1 VELSRVRLHVNDLER
16 FFRHLVNTLA
26 ASDPARLRQSLPL
39 GDLRSSIL
47 PYRVHR
53 RALQLESS
61 EDYELL
67 IMRLCAGEGGLAHT
81 SPDEARVAF
90 QAELS
95 SPNPDLSLVELHTN
109 ASVTLDHA
117 AMARSLDHS
126 PELAFAPR
134 PDPDTEPSYS
144 DPAFPT
150 PPPSDRQHPSIS
162 KVHAPVPQGS
172 CVRCGSA
179 LPQNRAVNFC
189 PQCGYNLRSR
199 RCPSC
204 GLELEQAWRH
214 CIGCG
219 AAVPTLS

>member
-1 VELSRVRLHVNDLER
+1 M
-16 FFRHLVNTLA
+16 
-26 ASDPARLRQSLPL
+26 ARAIVIVPF
-39 GDLRSSIL
+39 
-47 PYRVHR
+47 
-53 RALQLESS
+53 AF
-61 EDYELL
+61 
-67 IMRLCAGEGGLAHT
+67 GEGGLAHT

-117 AMARSLDHS
+117 ATARSLDHS

-162 KVHAPVPQGS
+162 KVHAPVPQGG

-189 PQCGYNLRSR
+189 PQCGYNLPVEALSLLRSGTGAGMAPLHR
-199 RCPSC
+199 LRCGRSHS
-204 GLELEQAWRH
+204 L
-214 CIGCG
+214 
-219 AAVPTLS
+219 LSSVSSVRGPQFALSFA

>member
-1 VELSRVRLHVNDLER
+1 VTDLER

-39 GDLRSSIL
+39 GDIRGSIL
-47 PYRVHR
+47 PYRTHR

-90 QAELS
+90 ETELA

-109 ASVTLDHA
+109 ASISLDHA
-117 AMARSLDHS
+117 AVARSLDHR
-126 PELAFAPR
+126 PELAFAPQQE
-134 PDPDTEPSYS
+134 PDTEPSYS
-144 DPAFPT
+144 EPIRPA
-150 PPPSDRQHPSIS
+150 PPPLDRQHPSMPAEP
-162 KVHAPVPQGS
+162 APVPQGG

-179 LPQNRAVNFC
+179 LPQKRAVNFC
-189 PQCGYNLRSR
+189 PQCGYKLRSK

-204 GLELEQAWRH
+204 GLELEPAWRH

-219 AAVPTLS
+219 VAVPTLS